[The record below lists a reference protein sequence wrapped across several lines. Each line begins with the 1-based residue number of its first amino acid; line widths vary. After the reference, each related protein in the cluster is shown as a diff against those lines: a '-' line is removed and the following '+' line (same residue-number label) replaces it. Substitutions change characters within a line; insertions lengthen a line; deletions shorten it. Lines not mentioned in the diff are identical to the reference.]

1 MGPRSRSRS
10 GDYRLGWELGRDRD
24 ALGRIGAPNGTQGAS
39 PSSKLWDHRAV
50 DPWAEFAP
58 EDIRIELARV
68 AGGGPCQISITHE
81 PTGVRV
87 DGGDDTPA
95 EKARLL
101 GLLAAAVRQERD
113 AT

>member
-1 MGPRSRSRS
+1 
-10 GDYRLGWELGRDRD
+10 
-24 ALGRIGAPNGTQGAS
+24 
-39 PSSKLWDHRAV
+39 V

-113 AT
+113 ATQRHLGHSQSCPRWPGRWDAWDRPAEARPPSARRVDHGSSICIRR